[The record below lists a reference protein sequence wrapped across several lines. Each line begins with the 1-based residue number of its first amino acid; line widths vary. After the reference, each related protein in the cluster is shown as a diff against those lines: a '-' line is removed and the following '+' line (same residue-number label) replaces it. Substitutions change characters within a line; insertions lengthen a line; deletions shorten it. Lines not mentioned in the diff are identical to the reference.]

1 MAFSEKFM
9 LRSKSSKER
18 ATPGKLE
25 LNPIIKAAL
34 WTLVRSR
41 YYFGY
46 SPKGGEINSDPKQIH
61 RKTIFQK
68 RCGRRIQGRIYENSS
83 KISAGGVPNLL
94 KFGWLSLVDCSSA
107 RIKAS
112 HLSLP
117 FLPGEWVILQLQ
129 CGVCKVNWLNW
140 QLSLDFFHLEM
151 QISLHCAYKPCTV
164 SKHWGWKIALC

>member
-1 MAFSEKFM
+1 MNFGTLQILFWIFSEGGGDQFW
-9 LRSKSSKER
+9 SKTNSSQ
-18 ATPGKLE
+18 
-25 LNPIIKAAL
+25 NN
-34 WTLVRSR
+34 
-41 YYFGY
+41 F
-46 SPKGGEINSDPKQIH
+46 PKTMREEDSGADW
-61 RKTIFQK
+61 
-68 RCGRRIQGRIYENSS
+68 RIYENSS

-117 FLPGEWVILQLQ
+117 YLPGEWVILQLQ
-129 CGVCKVNWLNW
+129 CGVCKVNWLYW
-140 QLSLDFFHLEM
+140 QLSLDVFHLEM

>member
-9 LRSKSSKER
+9 LRCKSSKER

-68 RCGRRIQGRIYENSS
+68 RCGRRIQGLIGEST
-83 KISAGGVPNLL
+83 KIHPKYQLGASLTSWLVE
-94 KFGWLSLVDCSSA
+94 FGWLQF
-107 RIKAS
+107 S

-117 FLPGEWVILQLQ
+117 YLPGEWVILQLQ
-129 CGVCKVNWLNW
+129 CGVCKVNWLYW
-140 QLSLDFFHLEM
+140 QLSLDVFHLEM
-151 QISLHCAYKPCTV
+151 QISLHCAHKPCTV